1 MMATGDEEV
10 QEGFGKVIYKDVVL
24 FTLVIQN
31 TLYFYIDA
39 GV

>member
-10 QEGFGKVIYKDVVL
+10 QAGFGNVIYKDMVL

-39 GV
+39 GM

>member
-1 MMATGDEEV
+1 MAAEDEV
-10 QEGFGKVIYKDVVL
+10 QMGFGKVIYKDTLL

-39 GV
+39 GI